1 MCLNSRMIDKITPDL
16 PRPPDDARKPR
27 ADGEQSR
34 ERLLLAAMRLF
45 AEQGYAKT
53 STREIALA
61 AGANVAAISYYFG
74 DKAGLYSATFAEAC
88 TDPRDSIAM
97 FDQPHFTLT
106 ESLQG
111 FYRQMLAPL
120 QQGDEAELMLRL
132 WCREMIE
139 PTGLWLAEIDNSI
152 KPEHL
157 ALVGVLCRHLGL
169 AAPDDDTHRLAHAI
183 AAMAIQ
189 LMVGRDIVERVTPRL
204 LAGADAIEQWQR
216 RLVRY
221 ARAMVEAERELL
233 HPTPQSA
240 TPSKD

>member
-1 MCLNSRMIDKITPDL
+1 MIDKIPPDS
-16 PRPPDDARKPR
+16 PKPADDARKPR
-27 ADGEQSR
+27 IDGEQSR
-34 ERLLLAAMRLF
+34 ERLRMAAMRLF
-45 AEQGYAKT
+45 AEQGYANT

-74 DKAGLYSATFAEAC
+74 DKAGLYSATFAEVC

-120 QQGDEAELMLRL
+120 LLGEEGELMLRL
-132 WCREMIE
+132 WYREMLE

-152 KPEHL
+152 KPEHM
-157 ALVGVLCRHLGL
+157 ALVGVLCRHLGR
-169 AAPDDDTHRLAHAI
+169 AAPNDDTHRLAHAI
-183 AAMAIQ
+183 AALAIH
-189 LMVGRDIVERVTPRL
+189 LMVGRDIIERITPRL
-204 LAGADAIEQWQR
+204 LADADAIEQWSH

-221 ARAMVEAERELL
+221 ASAMVEAERDLPGASP
-233 HPTPQSA
+233 HSA
-240 TPSKD
+240 KPSKD